1 MLSIFSQSRK
11 TYLLLTLAFSI
22 LLAIMTFDLLIKYRV
37 LGPVYAEQASD
48 KKVQRKTR
56 KTPALRQNVYKLIA
70 EAQEYADAKEFGQ
83 ALEVLSRLEKRPKL
97 NAYEKSMVFYLKG
110 FAYYSQ
116 DNYQQSINE
125 FRKIVGNTGVP
136 IAFEN
141 RVLGTLAQLY
151 FMEENYDKV
160 IETLLLLHK
169 QEESPSSQTLFSLA
183 QAYYLTKKYDSS
195 IAVVKKV
202 MNLNRLAGKRIDQ
215 NTYLL
220 LQGSYY
226 EKKDFQ
232 NVAGVLEKLV
242 EHYPKKQYWIQL
254 GAVYSQMGLDE
265 KQMSAMA
272 LAHQQGFFTK
282 SSEHEMLAQLY
293 MYHALPYKAAL
304 LIDEAMK
311 TKKMES
317 DKDNL
322 KLLADAW
329 IMAKETDKAILA
341 LEKAAVLS
349 RSGDIYERLVEL
361 YSEKEQWHD
370 VIQISKKAAEKV
382 ELKDAGRLYL
392 LKGVAHFNLNEF
404 EKARTSLKKA
414 KKKPKTARFAKSWL
428 LYVDREQQ
436 RVMFEESIAD

>member
-1 MLSIFSQSRK
+1 MLSIFPQSRK

-22 LLAIMTFDLLIKYRV
+22 LLAVVTFDLLIKYRI
-37 LGPVYAEQASD
+37 LGAVYAEQ
-48 KKVQRKTR
+48 VNETTQRKTR
-56 KTPALRQNVYKLIA
+56 KTPALRQHVYKGIA
-70 EAQEYADAKEFGQ
+70 EAQEFSDTKEFGQ
-83 ALEVLSRLEKRPKL
+83 ALDVLSRLEKRPKL
-97 NAYEKSMVFYLKG
+97 NSYENAMIFYLKG

-116 DNYQQSINE
+116 YDYPQSITE
-125 FRKIVGNTGVP
+125 FQKIVGNTGVP
-136 IAFEN
+136 IEFEN

-151 FMEENYDKV
+151 FVVENYDKA
-160 IETLLLLHK
+160 IKTLLLLHK
-169 QEESPSSQTLFSLA
+169 QQENPKSKTLFSLA
-183 QAYYLTKKYDSS
+183 QAYYLTKKYDQS

-202 MNLNRLAGKRIDQ
+202 MALNRLAGKRIEQ

-232 NVAGVLEKLV
+232 NVADVLERLV
-242 EHYPKKQYWIQL
+242 EYYPKKQYWIQL

-272 LAHQQGFFTK
+272 LAHQQGFLTK

-293 MYHALPYKAAL
+293 MYHSLPYKAAL
-304 LIDEAMK
+304 LIDEAIK
-311 TKKMES
+311 TKKMDS
-317 DKDNL
+317 DKENL
-322 KLLADAW
+322 KMLADAW
-329 IMAKETDKAILA
+329 IMSKEADKAILA

-361 YSEKEQWHD
+361 YSEKEQWQD
-370 VIQISKKAAEKV
+370 VIQISKKAADKA

-404 EKARTSLKKA
+404 EKARTALKKA
-414 KKKPKTARFAKSWL
+414 RKKPKTARFAKNWL
-428 LYVDREQQ
+428 RYVDREQQ
-436 RVMFEESIAD
+436 RIMFEESIGD